1 MGQFHPLTP
10 PSIIPS
16 MQTVESS
23 TAAKQT
29 AQEFVA
35 GVRERVA
42 KIVVGQDIVVERVM
56 IALMTGGHLLLQG
69 LPGLAKTLLVNTIAK
84 AIHLEFKRVQFTVD
98 MLPSDIVGSEVIEQK
113 TGDFRIHRGPVF
125 TNLLL
130 ADEINR
136 AA

>member
-1 MGQFHPLTP
+1 MAKTTKP
-10 PSIIPS
+10 PAPVAS
-16 MQTVESS
+16 
-23 TAAKQT
+23 AQT
-29 AQEFVA
+29 AEQFVA

-56 IALMTGGHLLLQG
+56 IALLTGGHLLLQG

-84 AIHLEFKRVQFTVD
+84 AINLEFKRVQFTVD
-98 MLPSDIVGSEVIEQK
+98 MLPSDIIGSEIIDQK
-113 TGDFRIHRGPVF
+113 SGDFHIHRGPIF

-136 AA
+136 A